1 MIGCFPFGDLSPI
14 SPLISHFEAA
24 VMLDNGSRFKGA
36 FDERIMSDLMRSHS
50 HKVHSIP
57 FPEGQEPSTCEQFF
71 GDEYRVGSLP
81 QLHLHLEALKWC
93 CTQCILVRQSF
104 ASLLLTMTTT
114 NHSWATNF
122 ENDEQGEPTWP
133 QVFHQYERHGKTIT
147 DR

>member
-1 MIGCFPFGDLSPI
+1 MIGCFPFEDLTPI

-24 VMLDNGSRFKGA
+24 VMLDNGSRFKSK

-50 HKVHSIP
+50 HKIHSIP

-93 CTQCILVRQSF
+93 CTQFILIRQSF

-122 ENDEQGEPTWP
+122 DNE
-133 QVFHQYERHGKTIT
+133 
-147 DR
+147 